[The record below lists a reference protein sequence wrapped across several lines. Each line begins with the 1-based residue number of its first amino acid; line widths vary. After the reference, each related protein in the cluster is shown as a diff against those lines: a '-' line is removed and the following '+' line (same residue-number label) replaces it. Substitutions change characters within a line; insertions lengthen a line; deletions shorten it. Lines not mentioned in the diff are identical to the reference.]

1 MIVGDRVKRPRLIV
15 VGLDCAPPSI
25 VFDRYRGAMPTIARA
40 MGRGLWGPLRSTV
53 PPITVPAW
61 ASMTSGRDPGE
72 LGLYGFRNRSARVAY
87 AMTTS
92 TSDDVHVDR
101 LWDLVERAGKKAAAL
116 YVPPTWPPPK
126 TSATIVSCMLTPGPD
141 VVHTQPSTLAQELHS
156 RFGPHT
162 PDLDD
167 DGTLD
172 ADGVLEALLAM
183 SRQHFDVAEHV
194 LTTRDPDFLMMV
206 ELGTDRLHHALW
218 PAMDPSDPRHDPSS
232 PHGRGA
238 RDYYRYLD
246 ARIAQLMGRAGDATL
261 LVVSDHGARP
271 LLGGVRV
278 NELLRRIGWLV
289 LKNAP
294 SSETALDLADVD
306 WSRTRAWSEGG
317 YYARIFLNVRGREPE
332 GALDPRAV
340 DDAKRELQRL
350 LERIEENGTTIES
363 RLVRP
368 EQAYREVNG
377 VAPDLLCFFG
387 DLTHRSL
394 GGVGARNVLATIEEV
409 ENDRGRGG
417 ANHDWD
423 GIFVLAGP
431 EIDPIGQVT
440 GASILDVA
448 PTCLRLLGLD
458 VPPEMRGV
466 DLRSLQRVH

>member
-1 MIVGDRVKRPRLIV
+1 MARPRLLV
-15 VGLDCAPPSI
+15 VGLDCAPPSL
-25 VFDRYRGAMPTIARA
+25 VFDRYRSAMPTIARA
-40 MGRGLWGPLRSTV
+40 MGRGVWGPLRSTV

-72 LGLYGFRNRSARVAY
+72 LGLYGFRNRATRGY

-92 TSDDVHVDR
+92 TADDVHVPR
-101 LWDLVERAGKKAAAL
+101 LWDLVEQAGKRAAAL

-126 TSATIVSCMLTPGPD
+126 SAATIVSCMLTPGPD
-141 VVHTQPSTLAQELHS
+141 APHTQPPELAEELRA

-162 PDLDD
+162 PDLED
-167 DGTLD
+167 DGKL
-172 ADGVLEALLAM
+172 APEAVLEGLLSMA
-183 SRQHFDVAEHV
+183 RQHFDVAEHI
-194 LTTRDPDFLMMV
+194 LATRDPDFLMMV

-218 PAMDPSDPRHDPSS
+218 PAMDPSDPRHDPAS

-238 RDYYRYLD
+238 RDLYRYLD
-246 ARIAQLMGRAGDATL
+246 ARIGQLLQKSGPETTL

-278 NELLRRIGWLV
+278 NELLRRAGWLV
-289 LKNAP
+289 LKDEP
-294 SSETALDLADVD
+294 SAETAFDLANVD

-317 YYARIFLNVRGREPE
+317 YYARVFLNVCGREPE
-332 GALDPRAV
+332 GCLPPENV
-340 DDAKRELQRL
+340 EDAKRELEVL
-350 LERIEENGTTIES
+350 LARVEENGVVIES
-363 RLVRP
+363 RIVRP
-368 EQAYREVNG
+368 ETAYREVNG

-394 GGVGARNVLATIEEV
+394 GGVGARDLVASIEEV

-417 ANHDWD
+417 ANHDWE

-431 EIDPIGQVT
+431 SIDPIGNVT

-448 PTCLRLLGLD
+448 PTCLRLLGMG
-458 VPPEMRGV
+458 VPSEMRGR
-466 DLRSLQRVH
+466 DLRG

>member
-1 MIVGDRVKRPRLIV
+1 MVRPRLIV
-15 VGLDCAPPSI
+15 VGLDCAPPSL
-25 VFDRYRGAMPTIARA
+25 VFDRYRPALPTIARA
-40 MGRGLWGPLRSTV
+40 MGRGTWGPLRSTV

-72 LGLYGFRNRSARVAY
+72 LGLYGFRNRATRDY

-92 TSDDVHVDR
+92 TADDVHVPR
-101 LWDLVERAGKKAAAL
+101 LWDLVERAGRRAAAL
-116 YVPPTWPPPK
+116 YVPPTWPPPRD

-141 VVHTQPSTLAQELHS
+141 TPHTHPPELGEELRA

-167 DGTLD
+167 DGTLGPE
-172 ADGVLEALLAM
+172 AVLTGLHAM
-183 SRQHFDVAEHV
+183 ARQHFDVAEHV
-194 LTTRDPDFLMMV
+194 LATRDPDFLMLV
-206 ELGTDRLHHALW
+206 ELATDRLHHALW

-232 PHGRGA
+232 PHARGA
-238 RDYYRYLD
+238 RDLYRYLD
-246 ARIAQLMGRAGDATL
+246 ARIGQLLEKAGPEASL

-278 NELLRRIGWLV
+278 NELLRRAGWLV
-289 LKNAP
+289 MRDEPRGEVPFDVTN
-294 SSETALDLADVD
+294 VD

-317 YYARIFLNVRGREPE
+317 YYARVFLNVRGRERE
-332 GALDPRAV
+332 GALDA
-340 DDAKRELQRL
+340 DQITNAKNTLEAL
-350 LERIEENGTTIES
+350 LARIEESGSVIES
-363 RLVRP
+363 RVVRP
-368 EQAYREVNG
+368 ETTYREVNG

-394 GGVGARNVLATIEEV
+394 GGVGATSVIATIEEV

-431 EIDPIGQVT
+431 TLDARGRVE
-440 GASILDVA
+440 GASILDIA
-448 PTCLRLLGLD
+448 PTCLRLLGLE
-458 VPPEMRGV
+458 VPSSLHGR
-466 DLRSLQRVH
+466 DLRSLG